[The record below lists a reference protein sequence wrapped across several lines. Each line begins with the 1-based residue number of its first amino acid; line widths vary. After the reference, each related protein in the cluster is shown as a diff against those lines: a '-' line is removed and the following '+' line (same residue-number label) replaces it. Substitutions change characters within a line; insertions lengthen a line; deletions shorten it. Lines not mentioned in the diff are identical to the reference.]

1 MVKVN
6 RSLIPYIVGIG
17 VCVCIVVI
25 LMVQTPRY
33 SSFPDA
39 IRGDLMQR
47 GYAVDRVEL
56 LHAWPDTVNT
66 LSYGANVRV
75 IMRTGSEHWGRLDC
89 RVGRR
94 DCVYYLPM
102 AKVFQQ
108 QLPDLVRPRVWY
120 EEVMQWV
127 ARLQSRLGLSS

>member
-1 MVKVN
+1 MN
-6 RSLIPYIVGIG
+6 RRLMLITSIAVSICG
-17 VCVCIVVI
+17 VVVW
-25 LMVQTPRY
+25 LLLQPPRY
-33 SSFPDA
+33 TSFPDA
-39 IRGDLMQR
+39 IRGDLRQR

-66 LSYGANVRV
+66 LSFGANVRV
-75 IMRTGSEHWGRLDC
+75 IMVTGSEHWGRLDC

-108 QLPDLVRPRVWY
+108 QLPDLVREQSWD
-120 EEVMQWV
+120 EEVRRWV
-127 ARLQSRLGLSS
+127 ERLRLRLGLP